1 MWRWEAGP
9 PVVEADMMWWATAM
23 GPEVIGSGG
32 GLGLQQLGART
43 RVSLWIQHHPR
54 VGSLHHIRRPLRRR
68 RFGLD
73 DVAAEI
79 QSRPRCIRGGAW
91 LLLAWGTYATA
102 SHSGTSKKRRAAR
115 KTWCP
120 RSEHTTQPGGPR
132 ICRVRCTVYG

>member
-54 VGSLHHIRRPLRRR
+54 VGSLHHIRRPLRGPGADVSVSH
-68 RFGLD
+68 GL
-73 DVAAEI
+73 EI
-79 QSRPRCIRGGAW
+79 MQQISFPLTRKSMW
-91 LLLAWGTYATA
+91 TYYYTA
-102 SHSGTSKKRRAAR
+102 VCLPNVPS
-115 KTWCP
+115 
-120 RSEHTTQPGGPR
+120 
-132 ICRVRCTVYG
+132 